1 MTFGFYSVNIKILI
15 NRNKHMA
22 QEFIQ
27 LTLALMPAV
36 AIGYALNRV
45 NMPWDKKKQFSER
58 AELLSLMARDV
69 KGVKSIM
76 ARHMAAINSGR
87 ACALPS
93 LPLSNWKKMKHDKR
107 LKKYVDEPLFQKII
121 TQLQEWETA

>member
-1 MTFGFYSVNIKILI
+1 
-15 NRNKHMA
+15 MA

-76 ARHMAAINSGR
+76 ARHIAAVNPPAGG
-87 ACALPS
+87 LPR
-93 LPLSNWKKMKHDKR
+93 LPLSNWKRVKHDKR
-107 LKKYVDEPLFQKII
+107 LKKYADEPLFQTII
-121 TQLQEWETA
+121 SQFHEWEKV

>member
-1 MTFGFYSVNIKILI
+1 
-15 NRNKHMA
+15 MA

-45 NMPWDKKKQFSER
+45 NMPWDNQKQFSER

-76 ARHMAAINSGR
+76 ARHMAAINAGR

-93 LPLSNWKKMKHDKR
+93 LPLLNWKRVKHDKR
-107 LKKYVDEPLFQKII
+107 LKKYSDEPLFKTII
-121 TQLQEWETA
+121 TQLQEWETI

>member
-1 MTFGFYSVNIKILI
+1 MT
-15 NRNKHMA
+15 

-27 LTLALMPAV
+27 LTLALAPAV
-36 AIGYALNRV
+36 AIGYAFSRV
-45 NMPWDKKKQFSER
+45 NMPWDKNKQFSER

-76 ARHMAAINSGR
+76 ARHMAAVNAGR

-93 LPLSNWKKMKHDKR
+93 LPLANWKRVKHDKR
-107 LKKYVDEPLFQKII
+107 LKKYADEPLFQKII
-121 TQLQEWETA
+121 TQFQEWETV